1 MRMKSYLITDP
12 ALYPSAPPLFQNYL
26 REIFHLH
33 HPHCACLRDSKESRR
48 ELLAP
53 LFVRVCQECGV
64 IPLLNSDIK
73 MALAHGFEGVHLK
86 GNQLG
91 EIPKLQ
97 AYGLKSFYSAHS
109 LQDLQRASK
118 AGVGVATISPIF
130 ATPNKG
136 EPLGIEF
143 LEILE
148 EYAFACEIFALGGIV
163 SQKEI
168 DLLKGFSSI
177 NGFAS
182 IRFFLPLPPN

>member
-53 LFVRVCQECGV
+53 LFVKACQECGV

-130 ATPNKG
+130 ATPNKANLWG
-136 EPLGIEF
+136 L
-143 LEILE
+143 
-148 EYAFACEIFALGGIV
+148 
-163 SQKEI
+163 
-168 DLLKGFSSI
+168 SS
-177 NGFAS
+177 
-182 IRFFLPLPPN
+182 